1 MKRSTVLTEKNRIKW
16 ATVFSFLIILP
27 LGLSLVGFAFT
38 RGQER
43 EVFLEAPDPKWEACY
58 RDAEYM
64 RYHHMDL
71 LRDVRE
77 EVVRFGIRGG
87 VTLAG
92 CGDCHTNRDQF
103 CDRCHEAASV
113 RLDCYGCHYYP
124 ERAAERELARMVP
137 APRAPEEDPAEVD
150 PAVQDPEQEQEPAR
164 IGPALQAPQEGR

>member
-16 ATVFSFLIILP
+16 ATVFSVLILLP
-27 LGLSLVGFAFT
+27 IALSVVGFGVS
-38 RGQER
+38 RGEEV
-43 EVFLEAPDPKWEACY
+43 EVFLEAPDSRWESCY
-58 RDAEYM
+58 RDTEYM

-77 EVVRFGIRGG
+77 DVVRYGVRGG

-113 RLDCYGCHYYP
+113 SLDCFGCHFYP
-124 ERAAERELARMVP
+124 ETASERELLRMGL
-137 APRAPEEDPAEVD
+137 
-150 PAVQDPEQEQEPAR
+150 AVSSAQER
-164 IGPALQAPQEGR
+164 R

>member
-1 MKRSTVLTEKNRIKW
+1 MKRSTVLTEKNRIRW

-27 LGLSLVGFAFT
+27 LGLSVVGFVLS
-38 RGQER
+38 RGQET

-71 LRDVRE
+71 LKDVRE

-87 VTLAG
+87 LTLAG

-124 ERAAERELARMVP
+124 ERVAERELERINP
-137 APRAPEEDPAEVD
+137 TLQGPGQEPTEID
-150 PAVQDPEQEQEPAR
+150 PAVQDPEQEPAR
-164 IGPALQAPQEGR
+164 IDPALQAPQEGR

>member
-16 ATVFSFLIILP
+16 ATVFSVLILLP
-27 LGLSLVGFAFT
+27 IALSVVGFGFS
-38 RGQER
+38 RGQEV
-43 EVFLEAPDPKWEACY
+43 EVFLEAPDSRWESCY
-58 RDAEYM
+58 RDTEYM

-77 EVVRFGIRGG
+77 DVVRYGVRGG

-113 RLDCYGCHYYP
+113 SLDCFGCHFYP
-124 ERAAERELARMVP
+124 ETASERELLRMGL
-137 APRAPEEDPAEVD
+137 
-150 PAVQDPEQEQEPAR
+150 AVSSAQER
-164 IGPALQAPQEGR
+164 R

>member
-1 MKRSTVLTEKNRIKW
+1 
-16 ATVFSFLIILP
+16 
-27 LGLSLVGFAFT
+27 
-38 RGQER
+38 
-43 EVFLEAPDPKWEACY
+43 
-58 RDAEYM
+58 M

-124 ERAAERELARMVP
+124 ERASDRELARIGLALQASEQERARIGP
-137 APRAPEEDPAEVD
+137 AQQAP
-150 PAVQDPEQEQEPAR
+150 EQEPAR

>member
-1 MKRSTVLTEKNRIKW
+1 MKRSTVLTEKNRIRW

-27 LGLSLVGFAFT
+27 LGLSLVGFVLT

-71 LRDVRE
+71 LKEVRE

-87 VTLAG
+87 ITLAG
-92 CGDCHTNRDQF
+92 CGDCHTDRDQF

-124 ERAAERELARMVP
+124 ERASERELARIGLALQASEQERARIGP
-137 APRAPEEDPAEVD
+137 AQEA
-150 PAVQDPEQEQEPAR
+150 PEQEPGQ
-164 IGPALQAPQEGR
+164 ISPALQAPQEGR